1 MEVTSTRHCIR
12 LISIVHGRTLLQ
24 VKCATVGELE
34 EAQERGN
41 KQRSVGATLMNAGSS
56 RSHSVFTVI
65 IERSDM
71 GPDGEPHI
79 RAGKLNLVDL
89 AGSERSTKTGALRH
103 CACFVS
109 NSVAPSRFHTDFLYA
124 ADPVIFL
131 LRFLLQARRATV

>member
-1 MEVTSTRHCIR
+1 MHTHKPTNTAHP
-12 LISIVHGRTLLQ
+12 SIQ
-24 VKCATVGELE
+24 IKCASVGELE

-89 AGSERSTKTGALRH
+89 AGSERSTKTGACVRVCVRACVREEKSRQEKQAYVSAYQPTFVVTLR
-103 CACFVS
+103 VVGS
-109 NSVAPSRFHTDFLYA
+109 
-124 ADPVIFL
+124 
-131 LRFLLQARRATV
+131 